1 MDNQNQPLDADMNPT
16 GGNPQELTITENIRQ
31 YWTESRKWAMFFAV
45 LGFIYLGFLV
55 LTVVGMSSM
64 GNGGVFAGVFMLLIA
79 GSIIFVPTW
88 LIFQF
93 SQNLK
98 QGLATE
104 STPALGLSFRSLRR
118 LYQFA
123 GILMIIILAFY
134 GIMFLFTLTMLSS
147 RGGM

>member
-1 MDNQNQPLDADMNPT
+1 MDNQNQPLDADMNPA
-16 GGNPQELTITENIRQ
+16 GENPQQLNITENIRQ

-45 LGFIYLGFLV
+45 LGFIYIGFLLLSV
-55 LTVVGMSSM
+55 FGLSTL
-64 GNGGVFAGVFMLLIA
+64 GNEGIFAGVFTLLIV
-79 GSIIFVPTW
+79 GGIVFVPTW

-98 QGLATE
+98 QSLTTE
-104 STPALGLSFRSLRR
+104 STQALGLSFRNLRR

-134 GIMFLFTLTMLSS
+134 GIIFLFMLTFMSS
-147 RGGM
+147 RGM

>member
-1 MDNQNQPLDADMNPT
+1 MDDQNQPLDADMNPA
-16 GGNPQELTITENIRQ
+16 GESPQELTITENIRQ

-45 LGFIYLGFLV
+45 LGFVYLGFLV
-55 LTVVGMSSM
+55 LSVFGMSTM

-79 GSIIFVPTW
+79 GGIIFVPTW

-98 QGLATE
+98 KGLETE
-104 STPALGLSFRSLRR
+104 SIAALGLSFTSLRR

-123 GILMIIILAFY
+123 GILMIVILAFY
-134 GIMFLFTLTMLSS
+134 AIMFLFMLTFMAG
-147 RGGM
+147 RGSM